1 MRLTDA
7 DLARLGA
14 DSEGR
19 RRFTV
24 PAPRRHSLGVPRQ
37 PAELQLGGPPS
48 SKGDPADTLKAG
60 PDRRSG
66 HAGNGSQG
74 CRLSIRFTIPGPPV
88 PKGRARAGRT
98 RDGRPIHFTPAK
110 TRSYEALV
118 ALAAQQ
124 AMAGAEPFAKGQAL
138 LLKVDATLP
147 VPASWSQK
155 KRQAALDG
163 ALLPGSR
170 PDIDN
175 LVKAASDGCNGILW
189 ADDSQ
194 IAWLW
199 ASKRYGAVPGLTVEC
214 AVI

>member
-1 MRLTDA
+1 MTA
-7 DLARLGA
+7 WTVEALAAKGYGPDGSR
-14 DSEGR
+14 
-19 RRFTV
+19 V
-24 PAPRRHSLGVPRQ
+24 PARQNSASPVGDRAGHHAQAAPQGVNAEASAGSMSGGDVCAPR
-37 PAELQLGGPPS
+37 
-48 SKGDPADTLKAG
+48 
-60 PDRRSG
+60 
-66 HAGNGSQG
+66 
-74 CRLSIRFTIPGPPV
+74 RLSIRFTIPGPPV

-124 AMAGAEPFAKGQAL
+124 AIAGAEPFAKGSAL

-147 VPASWSQK
+147 VPASWSRK

-214 AVI
+214 SVI